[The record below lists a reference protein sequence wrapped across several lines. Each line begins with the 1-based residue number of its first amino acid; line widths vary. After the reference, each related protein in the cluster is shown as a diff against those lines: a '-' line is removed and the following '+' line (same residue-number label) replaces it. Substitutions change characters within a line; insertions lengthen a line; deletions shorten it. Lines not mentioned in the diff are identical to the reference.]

1 MFYILAILVY
11 FGVEDPRYSV
21 YQGLAFSTMENC
33 QLYLE
38 KYKPEMSHDLW
49 ETHKE
54 TEVEGESHKL
64 KKFGIQCVAETP
76 PPSWKEV

>member
-1 MFYILAILVY
+1 MFYILAILLY

-33 QLYLE
+33 QQYLE

-54 TEVEGESHKL
+54 TEVEGKSHKL
-64 KKFGIQCVAETP
+64 RRFGIQCVAETP

>member
-1 MFYILAILVY
+1 MFYILAILLY

-33 QLYLE
+33 QQYLE
-38 KYKPEMSHDLW
+38 KHRPEMSHDLW

-54 TEVEGESHKL
+54 TEVGGKSHKL
-64 KKFGIQCVAETP
+64 RRFGIQCVAETP